1 MPELLNPAPVAH
13 LRHLLRAHSP
23 LVHCMTNDVVQTFT
37 ANVLLAVG
45 ASPAMVIDPREAA
58 QFAAIADALLINVGT
73 LTEDR
78 AVAMRAAVEHAR
90 QAGKPWTLD
99 PVAVGA
105 LTVRTAFCHELLALQ
120 PAAIRGNASEILAL
134 AGMSAGGRGVDTT
147 DTAAAALP
155 AAQALARRL
164 ATVVAVTGE
173 VDYVTDGE
181 RVLSVA
187 GGQSADDPGGGHR
200 LRAVGGGGGERG
212 ATGRPAGKRG
222 RRLRADEAG
231 RGDRRPSG
239 RPRQLYSGVSRRAV
253 SGGAGMKR
261 INALTIAGTDP
272 SGGAGIQADL
282 KTFSALGAY
291 GCSAITALVAQNT
304 RGVQSVYRI
313 EPDFVAA
320 QLDSVFSDVRIDT
333 TKIGMLAETDI
344 VEAVAERLARYR
356 VANVVLDTV
365 MLAKSGDPLLSA
377 SAVET
382 LRQRLLPQVSLITP
396 NLPEAAALLDAPHAR
411 NEREMLEQGRALLA
425 LGCGA
430 VLMKGGHLDD
440 AESPDWLF
448 TREGEQRFTAP
459 RVQTKNTHGTG
470 CTLSAAL
477 AALRPRHA
485 DWAATVIEA
494 KAWLSAALAQADS
507 LEVGHGIGP
516 VHHFHAWW

>member
-1 MPELLNPAPVAH
+1 M
-13 LRHLLRAHSP
+13 RRAIES
-23 LVHCMTNDVVQTFT
+23 
-37 ANVLLAVG
+37 
-45 ASPAMVIDPREAA
+45 
-58 QFAAIADALLINVGT
+58 
-73 LTEDR
+73 
-78 AVAMRAAVEHAR
+78 AVA
-90 QAGKPWTLD
+90 AGKPWTLD
-99 PVAVGA
+99 PVAAGA
-105 LTVRTAFCHELLALQ
+105 LTFRTRFCHQILALK

-147 DTAAAALP
+147 DTAASAVP
-155 AAQALARRL
+155 AAQALARQTN
-164 ATVVAVTGE
+164 AVVVVTGE
-173 VDYVTDGE
+173 VDYITDGQRTRTVTGGDPLMT
-181 RVLSVA
+181 RVVGTGCALSAVVA
-187 GGQSADDPGGGHR
+187 ASCSLP
-200 LRAVGGGGGERG
+200 
-212 ATGRPAGKRG
+212 
-222 RRLRADEAG
+222 
-231 RGDRRPSG
+231 GDRMDNVAAACGWMKRAGTVAVAQSRAGQFCQRVSG
-239 RPRQLYSGVSRRAV
+239 CALYA
-253 SGGAGMKR
+253 GGAGMKR

-291 GCSAITALVAQNT
+291 GCSVITALVAQNT

-344 VEAVAERLARYR
+344 VEAVAERLKRYQ
-356 VANVVLDTV
+356 VQNVVLDTV

-382 LRQRLLPQVSLITP
+382 LRTKLLPQVALITP
-396 NLPEAAALLDAPHAR
+396 NLPEAAALLGTSHAQT
-411 NEREMLEQGRALLA
+411 EREMKAQGNALLA
-425 LGCGA
+425 MGCGA

-448 TREGEQRFTAP
+448 TRDGEVRFTAP

-477 AALRPRHA
+477 AALRPRHDGWA
-485 DWAATVIEA
+485 DTVREA
-494 KAWLSAALAQADS
+494 KTWLSAALAKADT

>member
-187 GGQSADDPGGGHR
+187 GGNPLMTRVVGTGCALSAVVAASAALP
-200 LRAVGGGGGERG
+200 
-212 ATGRPAGKRG
+212 
-222 RRLRADEAG
+222 
-231 RGDRRPSG
+231 GDRLENVAAACGLMKQAGEIAARQG
-239 RPRQLYSGVSRRAV
+239 GPRQLYSGVSRRAV

-396 NLPEAAALLDAPHAR
+396 NPAGS
-411 NEREMLEQGRALLA
+411 GRA
-425 LGCGA
+425 
-430 VLMKGGHLDD
+430 
-440 AESPDWLF
+440 
-448 TREGEQRFTAP
+448 TRCPPCA
-459 RVQTKNTHGTG
+459 
-470 CTLSAAL
+470 
-477 AALRPRHA
+477 
-485 DWAATVIEA
+485 
-494 KAWLSAALAQADS
+494 
-507 LEVGHGIGP
+507 
-516 VHHFHAWW
+516 

>member
-78 AVAMRAAVEHAR
+78 AVAM
-90 QAGKPWTLD
+90 D

-187 GGQSADDPGGGHR
+187 GGNP
-200 LRAVGGGGGERG
+200 L
-212 ATGRPAGKRG
+212 
-222 RRLRADEAG
+222 
-231 RGDRRPSG
+231 
-239 RPRQLYSGVSRRAV
+239 
-253 SGGAGMKR
+253 M
-261 INALTIAGTDP
+261 
-272 SGGAGIQADL
+272 
-282 KTFSALGAY
+282 
-291 GCSAITALVAQNT
+291 T
-304 RGVQSVYRI
+304 R
-313 EPDFVAA
+313 
-320 QLDSVFSDVRIDT
+320 
-333 TKIGMLAETDI
+333 
-344 VEAVAERLARYR
+344 
-356 VANVVLDTV
+356 VV
-365 MLAKSGDPLLSA
+365 
-377 SAVET
+377 
-382 LRQRLLPQVSLITP
+382 
-396 NLPEAAALLDAPHAR
+396 
-411 NEREMLEQGRALLA
+411 
-425 LGCGA
+425 
-430 VLMKGGHLDD
+430 
-440 AESPDWLF
+440 
-448 TREGEQRFTAP
+448 
-459 RVQTKNTHGTG
+459 GTG
-470 CTLSAAL
+470 CALSAVVAASAAL
-477 AALRPRHA
+477 PGDRLENVAAACGLMKQA
-485 DWAATVIEA
+485 GEIAARQGGPGSFIPA
-494 KAWLSAALAQADS
+494 FLDALYQ
-507 LEVGHGIGP
+507 EVQG
-516 VHHFHAWW
+516 